1 MSHINVFVGAFF
13 TQFTVI
19 GLMFSF
25 GVFFNE
31 FEIEFGWSRT
41 LLSSCAAIAFFVMGV
56 LALVAGRMS
65 DRYGPR
71 LVLGFTG
78 TLYGIGFALISQVS
92 EPWHLVLI
100 FATFIGAGM
109 GTHDVVTLSAVAR
122 WFPNGRGLIT
132 GLAKVGTALGQMIMP
147 PLAALLILYY
157 DWRTAVIC
165 LGIMAAVLLIV
176 SALLMTHPEEQQE
189 ELGVRSKPAKSISK
203 SRQTIAFKQL
213 CLIQFLF
220 FPTLMTI
227 PTHIAVHG
235 MDLGMTSAKAALFL
249 TSIGGAS
256 IAGRLIVGSFLDRMG
271 SKKAYVACFIP
282 IIISLFALLNI
293 TQYEILFG
301 FMALYGFGHG
311 GFFAVVSPTVAAYFG
326 MKEHGALF
334 GTILFFGT
342 ISGSIGPILT
352 GFVFDHFGSYEIA
365 FWGLLGLMLAGLL
378 LVLALP
384 SKDIDAKSE
393 PKK

>member
-1 MSHINVFVGAFF
+1 MSRFNAFLGAFF

-31 FEIEFGWSRT
+31 FEKEFGWSRT
-41 LLSSCAAIAFFVMGV
+41 LLSSCAAIAFFMMGI
-56 LALVAGRMS
+56 LALIAGRVS

-71 LVLGFTG
+71 LVLSFTG
-78 TLYGIGFALISQVS
+78 ILYGIGFAMISQVS
-92 EPWHLVLI
+92 QPWHLVLI
-100 FATFIGAGM
+100 FATFIGLGM
-109 GTHDVVTLSAVAR
+109 GTHDVVTLSTIAR
-122 WFPNGRGLIT
+122 WFPNGQGLIT
-132 GLAKVGTALGQMIMP
+132 GLAKVGTALGQMILP

-157 DWRTAVIC
+157 DWRIAVIC
-165 LGIMAAVLLIV
+165 LGILAAVLLV
-176 SALLMTHPEEQQE
+176 FSAFLMTHPEEKKE
-189 ELGVRSKPAKSISK
+189 ELGVHSQPDPRVGNP
-203 SRQTIAFKQL
+203 RQTRAFKQL

-235 MDLGMTSAKAALFL
+235 IDLGMTPAKAALFL

-256 IAGRLIVGSFLDRMG
+256 IAGRLIVGLFLDHMG

-282 IIISLFALLNI
+282 IIMSLFALLKIN
-293 TQYEILFG
+293 QYEFLFG
-301 FMALYGFGHG
+301 IMALYGFGHG
-311 GFFAVVSPTVAAYFG
+311 GLFAVVSPTVATYFG

-342 ISGSIGPILT
+342 ISGSIGPIFT
-352 GFVFDHFGSYEIA
+352 GFVFDHFGSYDIA
-365 FWGLLGLMLAGLL
+365 FWGLLGLMLTGLI
-378 LVLALP
+378 LVLTLP
-384 SKDIDAKSE
+384 SKGIDVEKDQ
-393 PKK
+393 